1 MYLFMIWHALV
12 LERFTSNDYF
22 PSIRIIF
29 YILAPLGLDRAVLT
43 FIIRKKSR
51 LITDVRIRTGLI
63 SYAVGSSPE
72 LFCCIT
78 LSAVQMHY
86 LFAHASPTNHS

>member
-1 MYLFMIWHALV
+1 LKD
-12 LERFTSNDYF
+12 FTSNDYF

-72 LFCCIT
+72 KKALQKWLMPKNLHFTC
-78 LSAVQMHY
+78 H
-86 LFAHASPTNHS
+86 F